1 MTMLPILLAAAMAF
15 PDGKRCAV
23 TYTFDDGL
31 ADQYEVAFPMF
42 RNAGLQATF
51 FPITDKVGDPKGLK
65 SKAERGTPLMT
76 WAQLKEMSDAGMEI
90 GTHGASH
97 GKYSKMTRQEM
108 LADMRR
114 GKDAVEREIGRRCGS
129 FASPFNAKRGV
140 DGTSVE
146 EAAREAGF
154 SAMRMFQKAAGGAMT
169 AEKMNALVE
178 AARKKGDWLVFMS
191 HGMKRGYDAWESPE
205 ELKKHLEWVKA
216 QPDVWVGTFG
226 EVAAWRA
233 AHPAATS
240 SADEIAKYEAVAGLP
255 RDPNEKTVEPPK
267 GMKLFLLMGQS
278 NMAGRAKP
286 SDADRTPA
294 PNAYKMNRDDK
305 WSPATPPLHYDKTV
319 AGYGPADAFIR
330 AYLAEHP
337 GEAVGVIPCAVGGS
351 SIKLWGNGANHLEV
365 AVRRLKAALPHGE
378 LVGVLWHQ
386 GETDAL
392 KMKEERYRGL
402 FAEMVGRIRKEA
414 GSDVPIVVG
423 EIGRFMAAESERI
436 NPIIAACAAVTPKCA
451 CVSSEGLKNQDKFH
465 FDRASAEELGRRYYK
480 AWKGIAK

>member
-1 MTMLPILLAAAMAF
+1 MTMLPILLAAAMSF

-114 GKDAVEREIGRRCGS
+114 GKDAVEREIGRPCVS

-154 SAMRMFQKAAGGAMT
+154 SAMRMSQKAAGGAMT

-178 AARKKGDWLVFMS
+178 AARQKGEWLVFMS
-191 HGMKRGYDAWESPE
+191 HGMKRGYDAWENPE

-226 EVAAWRA
+226 EVAAY
-233 AHPAATS
+233 TLEGN
-240 SADEIAKYEAVAGLP
+240 DGLP
-255 RDPNEKTVEPPK
+255 
-267 GMKLFLLMGQS
+267 
-278 NMAGRAKP
+278 
-286 SDADRTPA
+286 
-294 PNAYKMNRDDK
+294 
-305 WSPATPPLHYDKTV
+305 
-319 AGYGPADAFIR
+319 
-330 AYLAEHP
+330 
-337 GEAVGVIPCAVGGS
+337 
-351 SIKLWGNGANHLEV
+351 
-365 AVRRLKAALPHGE
+365 
-378 LVGVLWHQ
+378 
-386 GETDAL
+386 
-392 KMKEERYRGL
+392 
-402 FAEMVGRIRKEA
+402 
-414 GSDVPIVVG
+414 
-423 EIGRFMAAESERI
+423 
-436 NPIIAACAAVTPKCA
+436 
-451 CVSSEGLKNQDKFH
+451 
-465 FDRASAEELGRRYYK
+465 
-480 AWKGIAK
+480 